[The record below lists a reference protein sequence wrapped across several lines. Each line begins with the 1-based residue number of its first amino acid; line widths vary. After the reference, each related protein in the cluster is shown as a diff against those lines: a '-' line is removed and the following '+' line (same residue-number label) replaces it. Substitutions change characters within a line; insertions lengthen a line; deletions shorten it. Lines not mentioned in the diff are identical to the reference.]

1 MLWSLSSHLRRTSHE
16 SGAIVMGLGPM
27 EVVILL
33 VIPVMILAMIG
44 FGVLIWLGIRVALAY
59 LGTKR
64 CGGAG

>member
-1 MLWSLSSHLRRTSHE
+1 
-16 SGAIVMGLGPM
+16 MGLGPM